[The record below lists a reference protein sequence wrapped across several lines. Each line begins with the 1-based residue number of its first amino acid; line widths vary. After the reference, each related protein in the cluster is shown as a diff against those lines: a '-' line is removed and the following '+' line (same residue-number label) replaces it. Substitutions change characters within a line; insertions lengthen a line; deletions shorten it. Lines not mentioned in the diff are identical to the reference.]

1 MHLHRDRTEAKPK
14 HRVNLREP
22 GHLQKRMRSAILKST
37 PMRWIGPYLLNN
49 PYILA
54 PMAGVSE
61 MPFRVLAFRMGAAL
75 CPTELV
81 SAQGLMRA
89 NTRTLRYLRHD
100 PAVERPYSLQVFGGE
115 PEVMAQAARIGQQW
129 GAEISDINML

>member
-1 MHLHRDRTEAKPK
+1 MPALGQIQ
-14 HRVNLREP
+14 LR
-22 GHLQKRMRSAILKST
+22 
-37 PMRWIGPYLLNN
+37 N

-61 MPFRVLAFRMGAAL
+61 EPFRVLAFGMGAAL

-89 NTRTLRYLRHD
+89 NARTVRYLRHD
-100 PAVERPYSLQVFGGE
+100 ERVERPYSLQIFGGE
-115 PEVMAQAARIGQQW
+115 PEVMAQAARIGQEW
-129 GAEISDINML
+129 GAQIIDINMG